1 MSVSEPIAYT
11 PPAGLAAMVELAQMT
26 PAALLA
32 RTRGALLLVDVQN
45 RFLYE
50 DSEDRPASTARVLEP
65 IGRLLGMARESDVPR
80 FYVTVGH
87 AADGASDAAPWLRR
101 LAGMGSDVT
110 ARLRQPLT
118 DWHSAVPDAIAPQ
131 PGEIWLRK
139 WRFSAFYETGLEVL
153 LRGAGIETVL
163 IGGVASYGCI
173 IATYIDACCRGFFPI
188 LATEAVAGADP
199 AKHEAAMTF
208 MGSRGQVSVDDIVR
222 VWSAAP

>member
-11 PPAGLAAMVELAQMT
+11 PPAGLAAMVELAQME

-32 RTRGALLLVDVQN
+32 QTRSALLLVDVQN

-50 DSEDRPASTARVLEP
+50 DSVDRPASTARVLDP
-65 IGRLLGMARESDVPR
+65 IGRLLGVARANDVPR

-153 LRGAGIETVL
+153 LRGAGIETVV

-173 IATYIDACCRGFFPI
+173 IATYIDACCRGFFP
-188 LATEAVAGADP
+188 LVAVEATAGADP
-199 AKHEAAMTF
+199 ALHAAAMEF
-208 MGSRGQVSVDDIVR
+208 MGRHSQITAAQVLE
-222 VWSAAP
+222 VWRK